1 MDKYKNKKVLIVG
14 LGLQGSGVGLV
25 KFFHK
30 IGARVGIT
38 DLKTAEKLASS
49 IEQIKDIPLDIN
61 TYGEHKIEDF
71 LWADYIIKGPA
82 MPWTHPLIVESLKQG
97 KIVEMEIG
105 IFFENCKNKIIG
117 VTGTRG
123 KSTTT
128 ALIYEILKS
137 KYTVHLA
144 GNTPQTSTISILEIM
159 QPDDIVLLELSSW
172 QLSSLHRLKMSP
184 QISVFTNIYPD
195 HMNYYKEEKEYFFD
209 KKAIY
214 MYQKQGDVLIANT
227 SLMNEINADNPVSK
241 MIFFNKDDFQGDLS
255 LKGDHNRENSA
266 CALLVAKETGIEID
280 LAKRIIQDY
289 PGLPF
294 RMQRVVSISG
304 IEIYN
309 DTTSTT
315 PVATIAAINALH
327 DKKILLI
334 LGGNSK
340 NLPYDELISIIND
353 KIDKIVLLAG
363 SFTSEIISKIRPE
376 IILNRDPFPDLDEA
390 VKFALA
396 NVAGCEILLLS
407 PGATSFAMF
416 KNEFHRGEEFNRII
430 KDYEKAQQLIQK

>member
-1 MDKYKNKKVLIVG
+1 MDKYKNKKVLIIG

-30 IGARVGIT
+30 IGAVVGVT
-38 DLKTAEKLASS
+38 DLKTTEKLASS
-49 IEQIKDIPLDIN
+49 IEQIKDIPLAIN

-82 MPWTHPLIVESLKQG
+82 ISWTHPLIVEAQRQG
-97 KIVEMEIG
+97 KVIEMEIG
-105 IFFENCKNKIIG
+105 IFFENCKNMIIG

-128 ALIYEILKS
+128 TLIYEIIKS
-137 KYTVHLA
+137 KYIVHLG
-144 GNTPQTSTISILEIM
+144 GNTPQTSTISILEKI
-159 QPDDIVLLELSSW
+159 QPDDLVLLELSSW
-172 QLSSLHRLKMSP
+172 QLSSLHRLKASP
-184 QISVFTNIYPD
+184 HISVFTNMYPD
-195 HMNYYKEEKEYFFD
+195 HMNYYKDEKEYLFD

-214 MYQKQGDVLIANT
+214 MYQKNNDVLIANT
-227 SLMNEINADNPVSK
+227 SLKNEIDADNPVSK
-241 MIFFNKDDFQGDLS
+241 KIFFNKDDFQGDLS
-255 LKGDHNRENSA
+255 LKGDHNRENAA
-266 CALLVAKETGIEID
+266 CALLVAKEMGVEID
-280 LAKRIIQDY
+280 LAKRIIQDF

-294 RMQRVVSISG
+294 RMQKIANING
-304 IEIYN
+304 LEIYN

-315 PVATIAAINALH
+315 PVATITAIKALEG
-327 DKKILLI
+327 KKILLI

-340 NLPYDELISIIND
+340 NLPYDELISIVNE
-353 KIDKIVLLAG
+353 KICKVVLLAG

-376 IILNRDPFPDLDEA
+376 IILNKDPFTNLDEA

-396 NVAGCEILLLS
+396 NTPECEILLLS

-430 KDYEKAQQLIQK
+430 KDYETAQQLIQN